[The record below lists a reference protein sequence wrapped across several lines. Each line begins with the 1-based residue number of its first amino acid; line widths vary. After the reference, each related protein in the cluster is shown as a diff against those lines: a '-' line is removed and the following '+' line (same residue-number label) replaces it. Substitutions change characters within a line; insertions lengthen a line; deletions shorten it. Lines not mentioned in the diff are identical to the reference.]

1 MNQNLKTPHKEN
13 RKSERARVNARLT
26 IAQLPVHDVPSAL
39 ALSQIFSVFLSPYR
53 VESALFSVFLH
64 HQHERAEGEG
74 VISYRANN
82 CVTQVALS

>member
-53 VESALFSVFLH
+53 VESALFLVFL
-64 HQHERAEGEG
+64 RRVTGAEG